1 MQGCGPSLAF
11 KLIVASRVVVGSGR
25 RRGIAIHEQPGWPP
39 CPSLCGQQASGW
51 PSLAF
56 TVVRVLGAWPC
67 TSLFLAPSM
76 PDALTSVREFSV
88 WTASISIDILLDA
101 GNLLGLAISPL
112 MLARYGWRGL
122 FCIFG
127 ILGGPLLA
135 FWQAVVPARHSE
147 GMMQL
152 PQMPLI
158 SQKIVAL
165 FMLSVTLSLCLQ
177 CERQQH
183 LEGRQRRRACWDCCP
198 VLQPGQL

>member
-11 KLIVASRVVVGSGR
+11 KLIVASRVVVGLGE
-25 RRGIAIHEQPGWPP
+25 GVAL
-39 CPSLCGQQASGW
+39 PSMNNLVATL
-51 PSLAF
+51 PKSLRSTGLGVAF
-56 TVVRVLGAWPC
+56 TGFHSGQGPGAWPC
-67 TSLFLAPSM
+67 TSIFWAPST
-76 PDALTSVREFSV
+76 PDALTSVPEFSV

-152 PQMPLI
+152 SQMPLI
-158 SQKIVAL
+158 S
-165 FMLSVTLSLCLQ
+165 
-177 CERQQH
+177 
-183 LEGRQRRRACWDCCP
+183 
-198 VLQPGQL
+198 